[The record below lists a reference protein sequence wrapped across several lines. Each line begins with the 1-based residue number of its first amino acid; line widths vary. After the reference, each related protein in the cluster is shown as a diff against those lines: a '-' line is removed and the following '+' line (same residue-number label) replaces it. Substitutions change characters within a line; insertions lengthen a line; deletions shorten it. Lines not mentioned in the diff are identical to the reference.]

1 MTKEIS
7 ESRVV
12 CKISFEFAGERL
24 DIFVGR
30 FFEESKYSEENHSLS
45 RSKIQQAIENGLV
58 LVNNAVSKKSY
69 ALRENDEVLIDEAK
83 IREENPSNIQIIP
96 EKINLEILWEDEHY
110 IAINKPAGLVVHLGV
125 GQKGGTL
132 LNGLYYY
139 AENSGGEKF
148 KPILVHRL
156 DKDTT
161 GVIIA
166 AKSEIAHE
174 KLSKKFADRE
184 IYKGYCGIC
193 IGKFPN
199 VMEGTME
206 FPIGRDK
213 KDPTKKAVD
222 YHNGKEAR
230 TDYKILRYESG
241 IYFAQFQLHSGRT
254 HQIRVHCA
262 NSGFPIICDNLYG
275 GDKERIKFLEQ
286 KFRPFAIKIYDC
298 FNRQNMPPRQALHAR
313 KASFVHPFTKREITL
328 VAPFPEDFQKAIK
341 LLGLSSE
348 DL

>member
-1 MTKEIS
+1 MSDKITEKIND
-7 ESRVV
+7 RQI
-12 CKISFEFAGERL
+12 ISFEFAGERL
-24 DIFVGR
+24 DVFVGR
-30 FFEESKYSEENHSLS
+30 YFEDLS

-58 LVNNAVSKKSY
+58 LVNGVASKKSY
-69 ALRENDEVLIDEAK
+69 ALRENDEVEIDEEK
-83 IREENPSNIQIIP
+83 INAENPSNLQIIP
-96 EKINLEILWEDEHY
+96 EKINLEILWEDKYY
-110 IAINKPAGLVVHLGV
+110 IAINKPARLVVHLGV
-125 GQKGGTL
+125 GQKNGTL
-132 LNGLYYY
+132 LNGLYGY
-139 AENSGGEKF
+139 ANEKF

-156 DKDTT
+156 DKDTS

-174 KLSKKFADRE
+174 KLSQKFAERE
-184 IYKGYCGIC
+184 IYKEYCGVC

-199 VMEGTME
+199 AMEGIME

-230 TDYKILRYESG
+230 TDYKILKYENG
-241 IYFAQFQLHSGRT
+241 IYFTQFQLHSGRT

-275 GDKERIKFLEQ
+275 GDKEKIKFLEQ
-286 KFRPFAIKIYDC
+286 KYRPFALKIYDC
-298 FNRQNMPPRQALHAR
+298 FDRQALHAR
-313 KASFVHPFTKREITL
+313 KISFEHPFTKKEINI
-328 VAPFPEDFQKAIK
+328 VASFPADFEKAIK
-341 LLGLSSE
+341 IMGLSSE